1 MTILVADEHLHP
13 TQPLPH
19 WQESFYFNWTDL
31 QAGAFGLTRI
41 GYRLDSG
48 EADAVV
54 ITMRGGKCELVYAAQ
69 NQTVPTTPGEF
80 DTSRGLKVDR
90 LTYTCE
96 EPLKRWRLVL
106 EGRDSFDLT
115 WTARSRTDQGRRRI
129 RNRRANQLTDCQQG
143 WMLSAA
149 GPSRGTHGLR
159 TDHLCR
165 GGPHRHGDAQPTR
178 SPQRLHD
185 RDG

>member
-54 ITMRGGKCELVYAAQ
+54 ITMRGGKRELVYAAQ

-106 EGRDSFDLT
+106 EGRDSFDLSWTALADRSGSTADPESSRQPIDRLSTRLDAERGRTFERDT
-115 WTARSRTDQGRRRI
+115 WTT
-129 RNRRANQLTDCQQG
+129 N
-143 WMLSAA
+143 
-149 GPSRGTHGLR
+149 
-159 TDHLCR
+159 
-165 GGPHRHGDAQPTR
+165 R
-178 SPQRLHD
+178 SPMPWRTTSP
-185 RDG
+185 R